1 LEEIVKRVKIGE
13 KIALLALCV
22 SLLVP
27 LAALA
32 QETEEEKELGWFSVT
47 DLSLV
52 VTDGN
57 SSTETFGLKN
67 RLRREW
73 SNARYTFRI
82 DAVRSNTADDPIAI
96 LRDPELPDYD
106 IVTFDKTLD
115 VENYF
120 VENRYDRA
128 ITERFFWNAG
138 LTWDRNKDA
147 GIESRWIGF
156 AGVGNIW
163 WDRED
168 LRFNT
173 SYGLSYT
180 SREEEGENPDKDD
193 TFPGLRFNWEYE
205 NQWGKVT
212 TFENNWT
219 YNYNF
224 SNSTD
229 WNSDMTSS
237 IRVDINSLL
246 ALRVS
251 LRWLYNNLPALQDLD
266 VFLEDDDG
274 NLFGLPIV
282 VQEPKEKLDTIF
294 STSLVIKF

>member
-1 LEEIVKRVKIGE
+1 MHRTNIHGRV
-13 KIALLALCV
+13 APLALCV
-22 SLLVP
+22 GLLVP
-27 LAALA
+27 VVSLA
-32 QETEEEKELGWFSVT
+32 QDEGEEVELGWFNET

-67 RLRREW
+67 RLRRNW
-73 SNARYTFRI
+73 ARARYTFRI

-96 LRDPELPDYD
+96 IRDLELPEYD
-106 IVTFDKTLD
+106 IRTFEKTLD

-120 VENRYDRA
+120 VENRYDRS

-147 GIESRWIGF
+147 GIVSRWIAF

-180 SREEEGENPDKDD
+180 DREEEDFDPDKDN
-193 TFPGLRFNWEYE
+193 TFPGFRLNWEYE

-212 TFENNWT
+212 TFENDWT

-229 WNSDMTSS
+229 WNSDMTTS

-266 VFLEDDDG
+266 VFYEDDNG
-274 NLFGLPIV
+274 NLIGLPV
-282 VQEPKEKLDTIF
+282 AVQEPKEKLDTLF
-294 STSLVIKF
+294 STSLVIKL